1 MTWANNHCKWYRQNP
16 VDLMHVLAEHHIPI
30 ILVAGDDDHV
40 VPYKENGEILEEY
53 YRKQGEILEVH
64 LKKNAD
70 HHPHGL
76 EDPKMI
82 ADFLEKHSISR
93 SDVLER

>member
-1 MTWANNHCKWYRQNP
+1 MY
-16 VDLMHVLAEHHIPI
+16 VLAEHHIPI

-40 VPYKENGEILEEY
+40 VPYKENGEILVEY
-53 YRKQGEILEVH
+53 YRKQGETLEVY

-76 EDPKMI
+76 KDPRII
-82 ADFLEKHSISR
+82 ADFLEKHSAR
-93 SDVLER
+93 QSDVLGRWH